1 LTECASIVVHLAV
14 HFHAAIPYLIPLA
27 PQHECLN
34 ILDLESNLEEEPAHQ
49 ADQSHDEDIP
59 AVIPPSIRIQH
70 PQPNKSQVHVEA
82 RQEECNGASS
92 HEERGREDEYG
103 GQRCQRLS
111 TYDII
116 APRLVRAEPV
126 SYLWRVVQFSH
137 FSLYDRCIIHRHE
150 GEYQAENEEASR
162 NPVGLTQIIQWQ
174 SRQCNWCN
182 DSTLRN
188 FSKNVLV

>member
-1 LTECASIVVHLAV
+1 MWTREVTLTPSCLTECASVVVHLAV
-14 HFHAAIPYLIPLA
+14 HFRAAIPYLIPLA
-27 PQHECLN
+27 PQDECLN

-126 SYLWRVVQFSH
+126 SYL
-137 FSLYDRCIIHRHE
+137 
-150 GEYQAENEEASR
+150 
-162 NPVGLTQIIQWQ
+162 
-174 SRQCNWCN
+174 
-182 DSTLRN
+182 
-188 FSKNVLV
+188 